1 LVWESKK
8 KNKGKK
14 WVLGFH
20 FRFMRI
26 RYWPLTAV
34 LLHMARLERGM
45 EMHGSSVICLF
56 LTLRV
61 KSLVQANDLLISDF
75 FLDFCNSWNDQ
86 NSPTSGY
93 FMI

>member
-1 LVWESKK
+1 MSFGIPFQVYE
-8 KNKGKK
+8 NQ
-14 WVLGFH
+14 V
-20 FRFMRI
+20 
-26 RYWPLTAV
+26 LTAV

-45 EMHGSSVICLF
+45 EMHGFSVICLF

>member
-1 LVWESKK
+1 MNFGIPFQVYE
-8 KNKGKK
+8 NQ
-14 WVLGFH
+14 VLN
-20 FRFMRI
+20 
-26 RYWPLTAV
+26 TV

-45 EMHGSSVICLF
+45 EMHDSSVICLF